1 MQALV
6 TTLSSGGRQNKGV
19 LRVFVCAATE
29 SFLELSPSEV
39 LEVLVDLQF
48 TAVELALH
56 EGGGWLKP
64 SEVHAD
70 LDRAIQHC
78 GATHRM
84 DIAALSIDIDA
95 TGDEYFAQFESCCKL
110 AKAIK
115 VVTLV
120 VGSSELGTPFNE
132 EIERL
137 KKLVALAELEG
148 AVVALKTEIDSMTQD
163 PDTAA
168 VFCDH
173 VKGLGLTLDPTC
185 YLTGPHQDR
194 PYDKLYPYVRHVH
207 LRDSKKDAYQ
217 VRVGQG
223 EVDYG
228 KLVTQLAR
236 VKYRRALSV
245 NMPPLEG
252 FDHRA
257 EMRKIR
263 LLLESLL

>member
-1 MQALV
+1 MFVSAA
-6 TTLSSGGRQNKGV
+6 TDCFPELSS
-19 LRVFVCAATE
+19 A
-29 SFLELSPSEV
+29 EV
-39 LEVLVDLQF
+39 LEALVDLQF
-48 TAVELALH
+48 TSVELALH
-56 EGGGWLKP
+56 EQNGWLRP

-70 LDRAIQHC
+70 FDRALQLC

-84 DIAALSIDIDA
+84 DIAALSVQIDA
-95 TGDEYFAQFESCCKL
+95 TGDEYYAQFDSICKL

-120 VGSSELGTPFNE
+120 VSSSELGTPFNE

-137 KKLVALAELEG
+137 KKMVAMAELEG
-148 AVVALKTEIDSMTQD
+148 AVVALKTEIDTMTED

-173 VKGLGLTLDPTC
+173 VKGLGLTLDPSC
-185 YLTGPHQDR
+185 YMAGPYSER
-194 PYDKLYPYVRHVH
+194 CYDKLFPYVRHVH
-207 LRDSKKDAYQ
+207 LRDSKKGEFH

-228 KLVTQLAR
+228 KMVTQLLR
-236 VKYRRALSV
+236 EKYRRALSV
-245 NMPPLEG
+245 NMTPLEG
-252 FDHRA
+252 YDHRA

>member
-1 MQALV
+1 M
-6 TTLSSGGRQNKGV
+6 
-19 LRVFVCAATE
+19 FVCAATE
-29 SFLELSPSEV
+29 CFPELSPSEV
-39 LEVLVDLQF
+39 LEALVDLQY

-70 LDRAIQHC
+70 LDKAIQIC

-84 DIAALSIDIDA
+84 DVAALSVQIDA
-95 TGDEYFAQFESCCKL
+95 QGDEYYAQFESICKL

-148 AVVALKTEIDSMTQD
+148 AVVALKTEIDCMTQD
-163 PDTAA
+163 PDTAT

-173 VKGLGLTLDPTC
+173 VKGLGLTLDPSC
-185 YLTGPHQDR
+185 YLAGPHQGR
-194 PYDKLYPYVRHVH
+194 SYDKLFPYVRHMH
-207 LRDSKKDAYQ
+207 LRDSKKDDFH

-223 EVDYG
+223 EIDYG

-236 VKYRRALSV
+236 LKYRWALSV
-245 NMPPLEG
+245 DMTPIEG

-257 EMRKIR
+257 EMRKMR